1 MATALSIAIPL
12 VALVVLALGE
22 ARWSRRPWFL
32 GGGPRRGLLAVILVA
47 FLAVAVVRAV
57 A

>member
-12 VALVVLALGE
+12 VPLVVLALGE

-32 GGGPRRGLLAVILVA
+32 GGPRRGLLAVILVA